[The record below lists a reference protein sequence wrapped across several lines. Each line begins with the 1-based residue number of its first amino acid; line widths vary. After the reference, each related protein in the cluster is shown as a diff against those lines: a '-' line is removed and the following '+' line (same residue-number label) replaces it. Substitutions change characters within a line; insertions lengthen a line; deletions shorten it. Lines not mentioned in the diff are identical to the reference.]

1 MIKINVKCR
10 HDLEFS
16 VPLAGSWGE
25 ISSNVK
31 MIVNCPY
38 EQDCKVGKQPCYDD
52 CMLFA
57 KEPYC
62 ATTCARV
69 K

>member
-10 HDLEFS
+10 HGLEFS

-38 EQDCKVGKQPCYDD
+38 EQDCKVDKQPCREE
-52 CMLFA
+52 CMLFV

-62 ATTCARV
+62 TDTHARV